1 MLLTSLGE
9 LVTVSH
15 RHASSVAPSGYA
27 RYVGRVGAL
36 AVALGVT
43 GAVATTPGIARA
55 DDTSS
60 SSSSSSPSGSTGT
73 GSGSGPTAD
82 TSPTTDTSAT
92 DGTPSAGSTTGT
104 GTGTTTGT
112 TGSTGATSTTTHTG
126 SQTET
131 DLGGGVIIRS
141 SGGNTTHTTGTTQT
155 DPKPETDTGTETPDV
170 ADTTAPGATDPVEQ
184 TDTGTPTA
192 IEEPSEAPEGS
203 PTTPDPIPTPAP
215 DPTPTPDPTPASTGT
230 GGHTD
235 PQPATQNTTPPS
247 AEPSAAAPTGSS
259 AAQLFSAAAA
269 VNKNSSQA
277 TTAAVPAAAA
287 VATANPVTTFIK
299 QLPTPNEVFQQVKSF
314 VTGCACT
321 LINQTLKLVN
331 GLSKTIS
338 NLMASGGGGTG
349 DPAQTPILWTMV
361 AWVRR
366 QIEGAVTAFNRSP
379 LGEFVHDVTTQI
391 TTRLQKAI
399 SSVTN
404 SPLGYTISSRLTRF
418 LQECNG
424 TVSLP
429 DDLDRL
435 GVVSG
440 LNEPTDF
447 DFITHLG
454 DDGKQHIHA
463 IVIIEKSGAI
473 KIYDTEEGTLSTLT
487 SLPTTNANGERGLV
501 GVEVDPYFNDPTS
514 AGYHK
519 IYVAYTNA
527 QNYDQLSKL
536 TVDAN
541 LTTVLDE
548 EELLRSDQLGN
559 DFHHGGELEFDP
571 TGTYLYWAVG
581 NNVVNENSHDL
592 TTIHGK
598 ILRMNRDGSAPEDNP
613 FYNDPNPD
621 VVKQIYAIGFRNPF
635 RFGFA
640 PDGTLLSGDVG
651 EASWEELNVVVAGGD
666 YGWPQQEGPCSSNG
680 CGDTLPPLWAYH
692 HTLPPANVGSIT
704 SVLYYDGTTLP
715 EEYRNKVFVADYSV
729 GWIKMLTLDDQFES
743 VIDEKTLDTSA
754 GATVQL
760 KQGIDGNIY
769 QLSIYPGTLSV
780 ITASGGNKAPVA
792 DIDASATYS
801 GNDSLT
807 VAFDGTGS
815 SDPDGP
821 HLTYQWNFGN
831 GQTSTSATPTVTF
844 TNTGANYTA
853 YTVTL
858 TVTDDGGKTNTA
870 TQRIVVGS
878 VPPTIQLGTIAD
890 NYNAGD
896 TITFSAAA
904 GDAED
909 GPVLP
914 PSAFEWKVV
923 FHHNTHTH
931 PFVDS
936 IVGTGGSVTI
946 PTTADQL
953 ATTWYRIELTVTDS
967 SGLKT
972 TTSKD
977 VFPNLT
983 DFTVTASNPNATFTV
998 DGVPHTGSFSE
1009 KGVVGV
1015 QRVLSAP
1022 STQHTSAGELIFI
1035 GWGDGGAQTH
1045 TVTTPA
1051 SDANYS
1057 VTFGLAPALV

>member
-1 MLLTSLGE
+1 M
-9 LVTVSH
+9 
-15 RHASSVAPSGYA
+15 
-27 RYVGRVGAL
+27 
-36 AVALGVT
+36 
-43 GAVATTPGIARA
+43 
-55 DDTSS
+55 
-60 SSSSSSPSGSTGT
+60 
-73 GSGSGPTAD
+73 
-82 TSPTTDTSAT
+82 
-92 DGTPSAGSTTGT
+92 
-104 GTGTTTGT
+104 
-112 TGSTGATSTTTHTG
+112 
-126 SQTET
+126 
-131 DLGGGVIIRS
+131 IIRS
-141 SGGNTTHTTGTTQT
+141 SGGSTSNAAESDPSHSETESETEDEGEDTGETETIDPTEQTGTGTPEDGT
-155 DPKPETDTGTETPDV
+155 DPGVDDPSGTAGGAP
-170 ADTTAPGATDPVEQ
+170 TTAPDH
-184 TDTGTPTA
+184 TP
-192 IEEPSEAPEGS
+192 
-203 PTTPDPIPTPAP
+203 PTTTN
-215 DPTPTPDPTPASTGT
+215 SS
-230 GGHTD
+230 GGNAD
-235 PQPATQNTTPPS
+235 PQPATHKTAQPS
-247 AEPSAAAPTGSS
+247 ANSSTPALTGSPGAQLLSAAAT
-259 AAQLFSAAAA
+259 
-269 VNKNSSQA
+269 VNTAPNQA
-277 TTAAVPAAAA
+277 TGPTAAA
-287 VATANPVTTFIK
+287 VATANPIASFIK
-299 QLPTPNEVFQQVKSF
+299 QLPTPNEVFQQVRSF
-314 VTGCACT
+314 VTACACT

-331 GLSKTIS
+331 GLSQTIS
-338 NLMASGGGGTG
+338 NLMASGAGGGTG

-379 LGEFVHDVTTQI
+379 LGEFVHDVTTRI
-391 TTRLQKAI
+391 TTQIQETI
-399 SSVTN
+399 SGIVN

-435 GVVSG
+435 TLVGG

-447 DFITHLG
+447 DFITHVG
-454 DDGKQHIHA
+454 DDGQEHIHA

-501 GVEVDPYFNDPTS
+501 GVEVDPFFNDPTS

-541 LTTVLDE
+541 LTTVLGE

-613 FYNDPNPD
+613 FYNDPDPD

-666 YGWPQQEGPCSSNG
+666 YGWPQQEGPCNSNG

-715 EEYRNKVFVADYSV
+715 EAYRNKVFVADYSV

-769 QLSIYPGTLSV
+769 QLSIYPGTLSI

-792 DIDASATYS
+792 EIDASATYS

-807 VAFDGTGS
+807 VDFDGTGS

-821 HLTYQWNFGN
+821 NLTYQWNFGN

-858 TVTDDGGKTNTA
+858 TVTDEGGKTNTA

-878 VPPTIQLGTIAD
+878 VPPTIELGNIVN

-896 TITFSAAA
+896 TITFSASA

-909 GPVLP
+909 GPLP

-936 IVGTGGSVTI
+936 IVGTDGSVTI

-953 ATTWYRIELTVTDS
+953 ASTWYRIELTVTDS

-972 TTSKD
+972 TTYKD
-977 VFPNLT
+977 VFPNLV

-1009 KGVVGV
+1009 QGVVGV
-1015 QRVLSAP
+1015 QRVLGAP
-1022 STQHTSAGELIFI
+1022 STQHTAAGELIFI

-1051 SDANYS
+1051 SNANYS

>member
-1 MLLTSLGE
+1 MT
-9 LVTVSH
+9 
-15 RHASSVAPSGYA
+15 APTGYA

-55 DDTSS
+55 DDTSPS
-60 SSSSSSPSGSTGT
+60 SSSSSSSSA
-73 GSGSGPTAD
+73 SSSSSSSSSSAAD
-82 TSPTTDTSAT
+82 ATSPTTDPSAT
-92 DGTPSAGSTTGT
+92 EATPPADTTTGTDTSTTAAGSTGT
-104 GTGTTTGT
+104 TGTTTH
-112 TGSTGATSTTTHTG
+112 SG

-141 SGGNTTHTTGTTQT
+141 SGGSTSHSSGT
-155 DPKPETDTGTETPDV
+155 DPAESETEDETETTETE
-170 ADTTAPGATDPVEQ
+170 TTDQGETIDPPEQ
-184 TDTGTPTA
+184 TDTGTTDDGTDTSV
-192 IEEPSEAPEGS
+192 EEPSGASGTSPS
-203 PTTPDPIPTPAP
+203 PTPDHTPPTTPDAGGAGTTPVPTSRNAAPQSTDPNTPAL
-215 DPTPTPDPTPASTGT
+215 
-230 GGHTD
+230 
-235 PQPATQNTTPPS
+235 
-247 AEPSAAAPTGSS
+247 TGSS
-259 AAQLFSAAAA
+259 GAQTFSAAAMMDA
-269 VNKNSSQA
+269 APSQA
-277 TTAAVPAAAA
+277 SSPTAAT
-287 VATANPVTTFIK
+287 VATANPIASLVK

-314 VTGCACT
+314 VTTCACT

-338 NLMASGGGGTG
+338 NLMASGGGGGTG

-379 LGEFVHDVTTQI
+379 LGEFVHDVTTRI
-391 TTRLQKAI
+391 TTQIQQTI
-399 SSVTN
+399 SGIVN
-404 SPLGYTISSRLTRF
+404 SPLGYTISSRVTRF

-435 GVVSG
+435 ALVDG

-447 DFITHLG
+447 DFITHIG
-454 DDGKQHIHA
+454 DDGQEHIHA

-501 GVEVDPYFNDPTS
+501 GVEVDPFFNDPTS

-541 LTTVLDE
+541 LTTVPDE

-613 FYNDPNPD
+613 FYDNPDPD

-807 VAFDGTGS
+807 VEFDGTGS

-821 HLTYQWNFGN
+821 TLTYQWNFGN

-844 TNTGANYTA
+844 TNTDANYTA

-858 TVTDDGGKTNTA
+858 TVTDEGGKTNTA

-878 VPPTIQLGTIAD
+878 VPPSIQLGNIVN

-896 TITFSAAA
+896 TITFSAQAS
-904 GDAED
+904 DAED
-909 GPVLP
+909 GAVLP

-936 IVGTGGSVTI
+936 IVGTDGSVTI

-953 ATTWYRIELTVTDS
+953 ATTWYRIQLTVTDS

-972 TTSKD
+972 TTYKD
-977 VFPNLT
+977 VLPNLV
-983 DFTVTASNPNATFTV
+983 DFTVTASNPDATFTV

-1009 KGVVGV
+1009 QGVVGV

-1022 STQHTSAGELIFI
+1022 STQHTAAGELIFI

-1051 SDANYS
+1051 GNANYS
-1057 VTFGLAPALV
+1057 VIFGLAPALV

>member
-1 MLLTSLGE
+1 MTI
-9 LVTVSH
+9 SH
-15 RHASSVAPSGYA
+15 RQAASTSVTAPAGYA

-43 GAVATTPGIARA
+43 GAVATTPGIAWA

-60 SSSSSSPSGSTGT
+60 SSGSSSAAASSESST
-73 GSGSGPTAD
+73 SASADD
-82 TSPTTDTSAT
+82 TSPATDTSAT
-92 DGTPSAGSTTGT
+92 DATPSTATTT
-104 GTGTTTGT
+104 GTGTTTSTPT
-112 TGSTGATSTTTHTG
+112 TGSTGGTTTHSG

-131 DLGGGVIIRS
+131 DLGGGVVIRS
-141 SGGNTTHTTGTTQT
+141 SGGSTPNSTGTDPAEGEADTDTEGADDTETTEADGT
-155 DPKPETDTGTETPDV
+155 DPT
-170 ADTTAPGATDPVEQ
+170 EQ
-184 TDTGTPTA
+184 TDTDPGDDETDTSLD
-192 IEEPSEAPEGS
+192 EPSGITGGS
-203 PTTPDPIPTPAP
+203 PITPPDHTPPTTTSGSGAGTDPRPTSRNAAPQDTDSDTPAL
-215 DPTPTPDPTPASTGT
+215 
-230 GGHTD
+230 
-235 PQPATQNTTPPS
+235 
-247 AEPSAAAPTGSS
+247 TGSS
-259 AAQLFSAAAA
+259 GAQLFSAAATVDTA
-269 VNKNSSQA
+269 PHQA
-277 TTAAVPAAAA
+277 TGPTTAA
-287 VATANPVTTFIK
+287 VATANPVTAFIK

-331 GLSKTIS
+331 GLSQTIS
-338 NLMASGGGGTG
+338 NLMAAGGGGGTG

-379 LGEFVHDVTTQI
+379 LGEWVHDVTTRI
-391 TTRLQKAI
+391 TTQIQETI
-399 SSVTN
+399 SGIVN

-435 GVVSG
+435 ALVGG

-447 DFITHLG
+447 DFITHVG
-454 DDGKQHIHA
+454 DDGQEHIHA
-463 IVIIEKSGAI
+463 IVIVEKSGAI
-473 KIYDTEEGTLSTLT
+473 KVYDTEEGTLSTLT

-501 GVEVDPYFNDPTS
+501 GVEVDPFFNDPTS

-598 ILRMNRDGSAPEDNP
+598 ILRMYRDGSAPEDNP
-613 FYNDPNPD
+613 FYNDPDPD

-635 RFGFA
+635 RFGFT

-651 EASWEELNVVVAGGD
+651 EATWEELNVIVAGGD
-666 YGWPQQEGPCSSNG
+666 YGWPQQEGPCGSNG
-680 CGDTLPPLWAYH
+680 CGDTLPPLWAYRH
-692 HTLPPANVGSIT
+692 SLPPANVGSIT
-704 SVLYYDGTTLP
+704 AVLYYNGTTLP

-729 GWIKMLTLDDQFES
+729 GWLKMLTLDDQFES
-743 VIDEKTLDTSA
+743 VIDETTLDTSA

-769 QLSIYPGTLSV
+769 QLSIYPGTLSI
-780 ITASGGNKAPVA
+780 ITASGGNKAPIA
-792 DIDASATYS
+792 EIDASATYS
-801 GNDSLT
+801 GSDSLT
-807 VAFDGTGS
+807 VDFDGTGS
-815 SDPDGP
+815 TDPDGP
-821 HLTYQWNFGN
+821 NLTYQWNFGN
-831 GQTSTSATPTVTF
+831 GQTSSSATPTVTF

-858 TVTDDGGKTNTA
+858 TVTDEGGKTSTA

-878 VPPTIQLGTIAD
+878 VPPTIQLGNIVN

-896 TITFSAAA
+896 TITFSAGAS
-904 GDAED
+904 DAED
-909 GPVLP
+909 GLVLP

-953 ATTWYRIELTVTDS
+953 ATTWYRIHLTVTDS

-972 TTSKD
+972 TTYKD
-977 VFPNLT
+977 VFPNLV
-983 DFTVTASNPNATFTV
+983 DFTVTASNPDATFTV

-1022 STQHTSAGELIFI
+1022 STQHTAAGELIFI

-1051 SDANYS
+1051 ADANYS